1 LLSRSLLLGVVA
13 ALSLGAVAQ
22 AAPGDLDSSFG
33 NGGRAI
39 LTPGGHEVVYSD
51 VAIQPDG
58 KIVLAGYI
66 RSSAG
71 DNDIAVTRLNANGT
85 PDQGFAAGGTLAIN
99 TTFGG
104 PRDCGRAAARRQDR
118 RRGPDGHPNRPQRD
132 HRARTAEWDARSE
145 LRAGRGRRGRG
156 HVVGARRRG

>member
-1 LLSRSLLLGVVA
+1 VL
-13 ALSLGAVAQ
+13 
-22 AAPGDLDSSFG
+22 
-33 NGGRAI
+33 
-39 LTPGGHEVVYSD
+39 LTPGNREVVYND

-71 DNDIAVTRLNANGT
+71 DNDIAVTRLNPNGT

-104 PRDCGRAAARRQDR
+104 LRREDVGNAVALQPDGKVVVAGQTDIPTGLSATIARVLANGTLDPAFAPGDDDGRHRRGGRQGRQD
-118 RRGPDGHPNRPQRD
+118 HC
-132 HRARTAEWDARSE
+132 
-145 LRAGRGRRGRG
+145 RGRP
-156 HVVGARRRG
+156 GARRRLVGGAPQSERLA